1 MLEDANVPNSFRKL
15 LMPEAVKTATQ
26 LDGLIPIE
34 LDGVFQTKYKHQFGK
49 NPTFANS
56 LRAFGEA
63 GTVTIKSRTF
73 QPKDKGRGVTCMM
86 VGYSQEHP
94 SGTYRM
100 FDPLTKGIHITRDVT
115 WLRRTFFHP
124 TSVLEVGEGI
134 QAPTS
139 SVTIEPLDD
148 DAEANTETADAD
160 DDANVEAADDDDDEV
175 EPTDNVTTTRSGR
188 TINLP
193 SYLRENYEV
202 GNAAQ
207 DYKIELTAAEERY
220 YEAMEFGFSCLE
232 HNGVEEA
239 MVGAGIGGGFT
250 NTNELHT
257 MKYDTAMSSP
267 DKKKWEEAIA
277 NEYKNMREHGVFEA
291 VDSSSLTK
299 DAKVLS
305 TTWVLKKKANGV
317 YKGRITARGYEQQD
331 GEHYDSNDKASPVVN
346 DITIRIALVLIV
358 MGSLWAEIVDV
369 KGAFLTADFEPH
381 HKI

>member
-1 MLEDANVPNSFRKL
+1 MFQQKVGPKCLRMDNAGENKELAERLTHKDWKLPIIVEWTARDTPQQNSPAEVEFSTLAGRARAMLEDAHVPNTLRKL
-15 LMPEAVKTATQ
+15 LMPEAVKTATH
-26 LDGLIPIE
+26 LDGLIPIV
-34 LDGVFQTKYKHQFGK
+34 LDGVSKTKYEHQFGK
-49 NPTFANS
+49 NPRFANS

-86 VGYSQEHP
+86 VGYSQQHP

-100 FDPLTKGIHITRDVT
+100 FDRLTKGIHITRDVT

-239 MVGAGIGGGFT
+239 MVGAGIGGGLPIPMNLT
-250 NTNELHT
+250 N
-257 MKYDTAMSSP
+257 
-267 DKKKWEEAIA
+267 
-277 NEYKNMREHGVFEA
+277 
-291 VDSSSLTK
+291 
-299 DAKVLS
+299 
-305 TTWVLKKKANGV
+305 
-317 YKGRITARGYEQQD
+317 
-331 GEHYDSNDKASPVVN
+331 
-346 DITIRIALVLIV
+346 
-358 MGSLWAEIVDV
+358 
-369 KGAFLTADFEPH
+369 
-381 HKI
+381 